1 MKVIMIFFKKIFKL
15 LLFIYKLYGIEK
27 VIYMNIY
34 ADNNQLPNLH
44 RQ

>member
-1 MKVIMIFFKKIFKL
+1 MIFFKTFKL
-15 LLFIYKLYGIEK
+15 LLFIYKLHGIEK

-34 ADNNQLPNLH
+34 ADNKQLPNLH